1 MFHYNNLHGDIWDGI
16 NLPTGNNDI
25 DQFEKNNKLDSIIVF
40 GPDDW
45 ASVAHKRSK
54 AFERPADAN
63 VVCPSWSYLPIEA
76 GLKSKAFNHV
86 SLHLYEWFPGQ
97 CQKWCGQAG
106 PSSTLQTWCFMAS
119 SMGAVNVRFHFHAYR
134 LGHLFFAAVVGAWT
148 HIISQW
154 LLNILAVRCLL
165 FHLSYLLKPQAKSF
179 SSGHGAWWGK
189 YHHVQPY

>member
-63 VVCPSWSYLPIEA
+63 VVCPS
-76 GLKSKAFNHV
+76 
-86 SLHLYEWFPGQ
+86 
-97 CQKWCGQAG
+97 
-106 PSSTLQTWCFMAS
+106 
-119 SMGAVNVRFHFHAYR
+119 
-134 LGHLFFAAVVGAWT
+134 
-148 HIISQW
+148 
-154 LLNILAVRCLL
+154 
-165 FHLSYLLKPQAKSF
+165 
-179 SSGHGAWWGK
+179 
-189 YHHVQPY
+189 